1 MPQKNA
7 TSGKLSMLCD
17 IYLKTA
23 QVKSSQKKKTRETV
37 RVKRVDF

>member
-23 QVKSSQKKKTRETV
+23 QVKPKKKTRETV